1 MQAQARSRKRAADGS
16 APDASYSYP
25 QQMQDGAFGANDPL
39 ASYRNPLSND
49 VNNAFPDFPPYD
61 NSVSNVN
68 AAAANFFPPQVS
80 TSQAPTY
87 PPAVA
92 PPSNQLVR
100 RNTNQQ
106 VARTPQRNQ
115 WSNFAN
121 QPDRVWEDMEH
132 EEEQDLDQ
140 KAAIA
145 KKDAQAKRKQIP
157 PFVQKL
163 SSFLDSSNNTDLIRW
178 SDDGNSFIVL
188 DEDEFAR
195 TLIPELFKHNNYA
208 SFVRQLNMYG
218 FHKKVG
224 LNANSMKAAEKK
236 VKDPSVYWHEY
247 FKRGRP
253 DLLWL
258 IQKPAAKS
266 SGSKRKRDQDKREP
280 GDSDDENKNSP
291 DTGDGAAGLMTTI
304 PRQDMGTYRAELQK
318 IQRQQSVISK
328 MITSL
333 KDQNE
338 QFYRQATAFQALHDR
353 HENSINA
360 ILTFLATFY
369 NRSLDGHAGPP
380 NLASF
385 LSSASMPQQPQQQGS
400 VFDMSDDTMHESNA
414 SNMNN
419 QQLQRYQKRP
429 LLLPAPGP
437 QNLSASPYS
446 NASPSIRSST
456 SPGPTHQ
463 GPHAAQFGPQP
474 PQQRPQQSHQP
485 QQPQRASVT
494 PVIKDDAPTPDFVNQ
509 YPENDDVMNLIH
521 NVNASNSPNNGGAAS
536 NYDINSALDHL
547 QTINNTSPLTPQQ
560 REDVL
565 SMIAASGA
573 TGAGASAAQPG
584 ANNALMMPNPPSM
597 PSLNQIQQNTVH
609 LDMLT
614 KLQKEQDSK
623 VADLTS
629 RLQPLS
635 PSGSIPGI
643 AAGFDDLGN
652 TSEFDINSY
661 LNDPEGEY
669 FGNFGTDG
677 GVTSAAQ
684 QSTYPTASAPAQDV
698 SNDLGF
704 DWDYAQANGLQ
715 DTDDLFGES
724 GGGGTGDANNGNL
737 GVDDRG
743 GRVVGSVSSAG
754 TSPRDATNKQGED
767 DETPSKKGRTG
778 N

>member
-16 APDASYSYP
+16 AQDATFPYS
-25 QQMQDGAFGANDPL
+25 QQMQDGSFGVNDPL
-39 ASYRNPLSND
+39 AQYRNPLAND
-49 VNNAFPDFPPYD
+49 TNTSFPDFPPYD
-61 NSVSNVN
+61 NSINNTNPS
-68 AAAANFFPPQVS
+68 ANFYPPQVP
-80 TSQAPTY
+80 TTQAPAY
-87 PPAVA
+87 GQSVVH
-92 PPSNQLVR
+92 PSNQLVR

-121 QPDRVWEDMEH
+121 PTDRVWEDMDH

-163 SSFLDSSNNTDLIRW
+163 SSFLDSSNNTELIRW

-266 SGSKRKRDQDKREP
+266 SSSKRKRDQEKRET
-280 GDSDDENKNSP
+280 GDSDDDHKNSP
-291 DTGDGAAGLMTTI
+291 DTGDGGTGLMTTI
-304 PRQDMGTYRAELQK
+304 PRQDMGTFRTELQK
-318 IQRQQSVISK
+318 LQRQQSVISK

-333 KDQNE
+333 KEQNE

-369 NRSLDGHAGPP
+369 NRSLDGHSGPP

-385 LSSASMPQQPQQQGS
+385 LNSASMPQQAQQQGS
-400 VFDMSDDTMHESNA
+400 VFDMGDGDMNESNV
-414 SNMNN
+414 SNTNN

-437 QNLSASPYS
+437 QNLSASPLS
-446 NASPSIRSST
+446 NTTPSVRSST
-456 SPGPTHQ
+456 SPGPTQQ
-463 GPHAAQFGPQP
+463 GQHTTQYGTRP
-474 PQQRPQQSHQP
+474 PQARPQQQQQ
-485 QQPQRASVT
+485 QQPQRPSVT
-494 PVIKDDAPTPDFVNQ
+494 PVIKDDAPTPDLLNQ
-509 YPENDDVMNLIH
+509 YPEHDDVMNLIH
-521 NVNASNSPNNGGAAS
+521 NVNASNSPNNGGGAG

-547 QTINNTSPLTPQQ
+547 QAANSNSTLTPQQ
-560 REDVL
+560 REDML

-573 TGAGASAAQPG
+573 TGAGATAAQPG
-584 ANNALMMPNPPSM
+584 ANNALMMPDPPTM
-597 PSLNQIQQNTVH
+597 PSLEALRQNNAQ
-609 LDMLT
+609 LDMLA
-614 KLQKEQDSK
+614 KLQQEQDSK
-623 VADLTS
+623 VADLAG

-635 PSGSIPGI
+635 PTGAIPGI
-643 AAGFDDLGN
+643 TANNFEDIGNPGDFDL
-652 TSEFDINSY
+652 SSY
-661 LNDPEGEY
+661 LNEPEDGY
-669 FGNFGTDG
+669 FGGLDT
-677 GVTSAAQ
+677 TSAAQ
-684 QSTYPTASAPAQDV
+684 QSTYPTTSAPSQGIND
-698 SNDLGF
+698 DLGF
-704 DWDYAQANGLQ
+704 NWDYTQANGLP
-715 DTDDLFGES
+715 DTDDLFGDV
-724 GGGGTGDANNGNL
+724 GGTGVNDGSLN
-737 GVDDRG
+737 VDEGG

-754 TSPRDATNKQGED
+754 TSPPDTTKAAGD
-767 DETPSKKGRTG
+767 DEETPSKKRKTG
-778 N
+778 E